1 LRDFRIVQKLI
12 GRQARRLPNLHE
24 KDYLMDGMLSLA
36 SREPASAGD
45 LWIEVFQQRGVWQLT
60 RDIVDRW
67 VARNAVFFGMLTR
80 HVPRGSDVLE
90 LGCGPG
96 RHALGS
102 ATLGYRVLG
111 IDLDPQIVRQAQ
123 ANADVVAP
131 DCGAA
136 FQVGDM
142 FGLDTVAPHRIFQ
155 AITHG
160 GVMEHLDSAES
171 IREALRAQLAVAP
184 TIIFDI
190 PFDSPKNR
198 VLFARDDIFRQLW
211 TAEEWVNDV
220 LAGLNVVEASTDL
233 HPESNMTDD
242 LVVALRA

>member
-1 LRDFRIVQKLI
+1 
-12 GRQARRLPNLHE
+12 
-24 KDYLMDGMLSLA
+24 MDGMLSLA
-36 SREPASAGD
+36 SREPANAGD
-45 LWIEVFQQRGVWQLT
+45 LWVEVFRQRGVWDLT
-60 RDIVDRW
+60 REIVDRW
-67 VARNAVFFGMLTR
+67 VARNAVFFGMITR
-80 HVPRGSDVLE
+80 LVPPGSDVLE

-111 IDLDPQIVRQAQ
+111 IDLDPQIVRQAN
-123 ANADVVAP
+123 ANADAVAP
-131 DCGAA
+131 DCGAV

-142 FGLDTVAPHRIFQ
+142 FALHAVAPHRTFQ

-171 IREALRAQLAVAP
+171 IREALRLQLDIAP
-184 TIIFDI
+184 TIVFDI

-198 VLFARDDIFRQLW
+198 VLFDRDDIFRQLW
-211 TAEEWVNDV
+211 TAEEWVHEV
-220 LAGLNVVEASTDL
+220 LAGLNVVDSRTDL
-233 HPESNMTDD
+233 HPEPNMTDD

>member
-1 LRDFRIVQKLI
+1 
-12 GRQARRLPNLHE
+12 
-24 KDYLMDGMLSLA
+24 MDGMLSLA
-36 SREPASAGD
+36 HRESAADGD
-45 LWIEVFQQRGVWQLT
+45 LWIEVFRQRGVWQLT

-67 VARNAVFFGMLTR
+67 VARNAVFFGMLSR
-80 HVPRGSDVLE
+80 LVPHGSDVLE

-111 IDLDPQIVRQAQ
+111 IDLDPKIVRQAQ
-123 ANADVVAP
+123 ANADNVAP
-131 DCGAA
+131 ECGAV

-142 FGLDTVAPHRIFQ
+142 FGLDAVAPHRAFQ

-184 TIIFDI
+184 TVVFDV

-198 VLFARDDIFRQLW
+198 VLFERDDIFRQLW
-211 TAEEWVNDV
+211 TAEQWVHDV
-220 LAGLNVVEASTDL
+220 LAGLNIVEARTDL

-242 LVVALRA
+242 LVVALGA

>member
-1 LRDFRIVQKLI
+1 MQDLI
-12 GRQARRLPNLHE
+12 SRQPRRLPNLHE
-24 KDYLMDGMLSLA
+24 KEFLMDGMLSLA

-45 LWIEVFQQRGVWQLT
+45 MWIEVFQQRGVWQLT

-67 VARNAVFFGMLTR
+67 VARNAVFFGMLSR
-80 HVPRGSDVLE
+80 LVPPGSDVLE

-111 IDLDPQIVRQAQ
+111 IDLDPHIVRQAQ
-123 ANADVVAP
+123 TNAEMVAP
-131 DCGAA
+131 ECGAV

-142 FGLDTVAPHRIFQ
+142 FGLDAVAPHRTFQ

-160 GVMEHLDSAES
+160 GVMEHLDSAKS

-184 TIIFDI
+184 TVIFDI

-198 VLFARDDIFRQLW
+198 VLFDRDDIFRQLW
-211 TAEEWVNDV
+211 TAQEWVHDV
-220 LAGLNVVEASTDL
+220 LAGLNVVEARTDL

>member
-1 LRDFRIVQKLI
+1 
-12 GRQARRLPNLHE
+12 
-24 KDYLMDGMLSLA
+24 MDGMLSLA
-36 SREPASAGD
+36 SRESAAAGD
-45 LWIEVFQQRGVWQLT
+45 LWVEVFQQRGVWQLT
-60 RDIVDRW
+60 REMVDRW
-67 VARNAVFFGMLTR
+67 VARNAVFFSMITR
-80 HVPRGSDVLE
+80 LVPHGSDLLE

-102 ATLGYRVLG
+102 APLGYRVLG

-123 ANADVVAP
+123 ANADAVAP
-131 DCGAA
+131 DCGVA

-142 FGLDTVAPHRIFQ
+142 FGLDVVAPHRSFK

-160 GVMEHLDSAES
+160 GVMEHLDSAAS
-171 IREALRAQLAVAP
+171 IRAALRAQLEVAP
-184 TIIFDI
+184 TVIFDV

-198 VLFARDDIFRQLW
+198 VLFERDDIFRQLW
-211 TAEEWVNDV
+211 TAEEWVQDV
-220 LAGLNVVEASTDL
+220 LAGLNIVEARTDL

>member
-1 LRDFRIVQKLI
+1 
-12 GRQARRLPNLHE
+12 
-24 KDYLMDGMLSLA
+24 MDGMLSLT
-36 SREPASAGD
+36 SRESAAAGD

-60 RDIVDRW
+60 RDIVERW
-67 VARNAVFFGMLTR
+67 VARNAVFFGMLSR
-80 HVPRGSDVLE
+80 LVPHGSDVLE

-111 IDLDPQIVRQAQ
+111 IDLDPKIVRQAQ
-123 ANADVVAP
+123 TNAEAVATE
-131 DCGAA
+131 CGAV

-142 FGLDTVAPHRIFQ
+142 FGLDAVAPHRTFQ

-171 IREALRAQLAVAP
+171 IRAALRAQLAVAP
-184 TIIFDI
+184 TVVFDI

-198 VLFARDDIFRQLW
+198 VLFDRDDIFRQLW
-211 TAEEWVNDV
+211 TAEEWVHDV
-220 LAGLNVVEASTDL
+220 LAGLTIVEACTDL

>member
-1 LRDFRIVQKLI
+1 
-12 GRQARRLPNLHE
+12 
-24 KDYLMDGMLSLA
+24 MDGMLSLA
-36 SREPASAGD
+36 HRESAADGD
-45 LWIEVFQQRGVWQLT
+45 LWIEVFRQRGVWQLT

-67 VARNAVFFGMLTR
+67 VARNAVFFGMLSR
-80 HVPRGSDVLE
+80 LVPHGSNVLE

-102 ATLGYRVLG
+102 ATLGYQVLG
-111 IDLDPQIVRQAQ
+111 IDLDPHIVRQAEV
-123 ANADVVAP
+123 NARAVAP
-131 DCGAA
+131 ECGIV

-142 FGLDTVAPHRIFQ
+142 FRLDAVAPHRTFQ

-171 IREALRAQLAVAP
+171 IREALRAQLAFAP
-184 TIIFDI
+184 TVVFDI

-198 VLFARDDIFRQLW
+198 VLFDRDDIFRQLW
-211 TAEEWVNDV
+211 TAEEWVHDV
-220 LAGLNVVEASTDL
+220 LAGLNIVEARTDL

>member
-1 LRDFRIVQKLI
+1 
-12 GRQARRLPNLHE
+12 
-24 KDYLMDGMLSLA
+24 
-36 SREPASAGD
+36 
-45 LWIEVFQQRGVWQLT
+45 LT
-60 RDIVDRW
+60 RELVERW
-67 VARNAVFFGMLTR
+67 VARNSVFFGMLSR
-80 HVPRGSDVLE
+80 LVPHGSDVLE

-111 IDLDPQIVRQAQ
+111 IDLDPNIVRQAE
-123 ANADVVAP
+123 ANAAAVAP
-131 DCGAA
+131 ECGAV

-142 FGLDTVAPHRIFQ
+142 FGLDAVAPHRSFQ

-171 IREALRAQLAVAP
+171 IREALRGQLAVAP
-184 TIIFDI
+184 TIVFDI

-198 VLFARDDIFRQLW
+198 VLFSRDDIFRQLW
-211 TAEEWVNDV
+211 TAEEWVHDV
-220 LAGLNVVEASTDL
+220 LAGLNIVDARTDL
-233 HPESNMTDD
+233 HPEANMTDD

>member
-1 LRDFRIVQKLI
+1 
-12 GRQARRLPNLHE
+12 
-24 KDYLMDGMLSLA
+24 MDGMLSLA

-45 LWIEVFQQRGVWQLT
+45 MWIEVFQQRGVWHLT
-60 RDIVDRW
+60 RDIVERW
-67 VARNAVFFGMLTR
+67 VARNAVFFGMLSR
-80 HVPRGSDVLE
+80 LVPRGSDVLE

-111 IDLDPQIVRQAQ
+111 IDLDPNIVRQAQ
-123 ANADVVAP
+123 ANAERVAP
-131 DCGAA
+131 ECGAV

-142 FGLDTVAPHRIFQ
+142 FGLDTVAPHRTFQ

-160 GVMEHLDSAES
+160 GVMEHLDSAKS
-171 IREALRAQLAVAP
+171 IREALRAQLSVAP
-184 TIIFDI
+184 TVIFDI

-198 VLFARDDIFRQLW
+198 ILFDRDDIFRQLW
-211 TAEEWVNDV
+211 TADEWVHDV
-220 LAGLNVVEASTDL
+220 LAGLNVVEARTDL